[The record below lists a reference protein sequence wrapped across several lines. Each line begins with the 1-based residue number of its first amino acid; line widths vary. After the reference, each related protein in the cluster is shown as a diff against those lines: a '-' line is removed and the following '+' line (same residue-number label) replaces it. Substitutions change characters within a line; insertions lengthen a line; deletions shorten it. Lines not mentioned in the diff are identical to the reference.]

1 MAATILQLMA
11 MWSIVIVAVT
21 WFVRDEKHR
30 YDTMLSARALRFAT
44 VPHYRR
50 PAADETASRRF

>member
-30 YDTMLSARALRFAT
+30 SDAALHVRALRFAT

-50 PAADETASRRF
+50 PASDETASLRF